1 MSTLSDARAADDRH
15 EVLAAPLVSADARA
29 LNDEAVGAAA
39 GALFAFLVA
48 ASCLAHHDVTE
59 AFFFAV
65 LGLASAAIALILRNA
80 ER

>member
-15 EVLAAPLVSADARA
+15 EVFAAPLSADARA

-48 ASCLAHHDVTE
+48 ASCLLHHDVTE

-80 ER
+80 EH